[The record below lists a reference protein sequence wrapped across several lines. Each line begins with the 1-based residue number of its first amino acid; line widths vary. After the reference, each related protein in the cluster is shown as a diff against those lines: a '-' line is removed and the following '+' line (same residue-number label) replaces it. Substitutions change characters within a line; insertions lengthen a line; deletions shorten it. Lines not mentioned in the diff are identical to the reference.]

1 MYNSNE
7 VARKIKSVAK
17 TKNVTVSEIL
27 RTAGLGINTLSNM
40 RVSMP
45 KADNLA
51 KIADCLGCS
60 VDYLLD
66 RDNYSNIEGNGNVV
80 QQGQIHN
87 SPVTIGGISS
97 RCLTEQEQ
105 EILRIFNNLS
115 VKEKAE
121 LFLKICDYEKNK
133 QI

>member
-1 MYNSNE
+1 MEILDKIIILLKEQNKKQKDLTDFLGITQN
-7 VARKIKSVAK
+7 VFTDWKAGRIKSY
-17 TKNVTVSEIL
+17 TKYLPE
-27 RTAGLGINTLSNM
+27 
-40 RVSMP
+40 
-45 KADNLA
+45 
-51 KIADCLGCS
+51 IADFLGCS

-66 RDNYSNIEGNGNVV
+66 RDNFSNIEGNGNVV